1 MTALGIA
8 LSVLQEL
15 AIQIARIHDRRK
27 AKREAQVAISD
38 DEASVIEPAQPMSQS
53 VSEPAFTAGQHDDVT

>member
-1 MTALGIA
+1 
-8 LSVLQEL
+8 VLQEL

-38 DEASVIEPAQPMSQS
+38 DEASVIEPAEPMSQS
-53 VSEPAFTAGQHDDVT
+53 VSEPVPEPSFTAGQHDDVT